1 MLIFSRAKLRIRERK
16 SKWKLFYLLFP
27 SVSNLERS
35 SELRI
40 SDRKSKWK
48 EQKNGGGG
56 CGFEF
61 WLLSFYPLSNIRRQ
75 KSSAIQKISGVSL
88 NNTSRISFFPCGYRH
103 SIYNI
108 TYHTSQRPPFPSKV
122 NETWAESQPFQYG
135 LGDCHPTQN
144 ANPQTLPSLECLRI
158 VLYCAKRMRP
168 GA

>member
-1 MLIFSRAKLRIRERK
+1 MKARFYLIFPSERTTKLVSLGL
-16 SKWKLFYLLFP
+16 SK
-27 SVSNLERS
+27 NLERS
-35 SELRI
+35 SKLRI
-40 SDRKSKWK
+40 SERKSKWK

-88 NNTSRISFFPCGYRH
+88 NNTSRISSSHVAKGIPYIISHITPPSVHLSRQKSTKHGLEVNPFSMDWGIVIPHKTPIRRH
-103 SIYNI
+103 
-108 TYHTSQRPPFPSKV
+108 
-122 NETWAESQPFQYG
+122 W
-135 LGDCHPTQN
+135 
-144 ANPQTLPSLECLRI
+144 PSLGCLRI